1 MKINNSLMNKS
12 NHRIVLLGKPGSGK
26 GTQAALLA
34 KALDLPH
41 LSSGEILRAE
51 IRDGTGFGRAVEE
64 YVLKGEIGPE
74 ALITKAILG
83 FLDRSGSGGGYIL
96 DGFPR
101 TVFQAKALT
110 GAFPPDRAI
119 LLSVPDDV
127 IIDRISRRLTCTG
140 CGLVIGPGEEPGSVE
155 TLCEACGGTLA
166 RRPDDHPD
174 AVAKRLDIFNDQVGP
189 VIAFYRDSALLSEID
204 GTGPVGDIH
213 SEALRALEEGR

>member
-1 MKINNSLMNKS
+1 MKINNSAMKKS
-12 NHRIVLLGKPGSGK
+12 DHRIVLLGKPGSGK

-51 IRDGTGFGRAVEE
+51 IRDGTRFGRAIEE

-74 ALITKAILG
+74 ELITTAILG
-83 FLDRSGSGGGYIL
+83 YLERSGFGGGYIL

-101 TVFQAKALT
+101 TIFQAKALA
-110 GAFPPDRAI
+110 GAFSPDRAI
-119 LLSVPDDV
+119 LLSVPDR
-127 IIDRISRRLTCTG
+127 IIIERISRRLTCTG
-140 CGLVIGPGEEPGSVE
+140 CGAVIGPGKEPGSVE
-155 TLCEACGGTLA
+155 TRCEACGGTLA

-189 VIAFYRDSALLSEID
+189 VIEFYRDHGLLSEID
-204 GTGPVGDIH
+204 GTGPASEIH
-213 SEALRALEEGR
+213 SEALRSLE